1 MGELCL
7 AAASSSKYFFAFF
20 LINFHEWAW
29 SSYQFSKTLKKSH
42 LEHTRRIEA
51 LIKLVPQT
59 ILQLYII
66 WYVIDHTEQDLVVQ
80 LKCLKTTWILTG
92 VSILKF
98 SLDASLN
105 VKEFDL
111 HQNIRYFKRSELE
124 EAKEFYADNSV
135 PGKTPL
141 CLLYQMCAITSRCIF
156 ISLMLYY
163 IPGHYPHV
171 LTTMFVSHLV
181 LMVKVYPNFTLM
193 VFDLKFLK
201 PYPSSTNSSDW
212 LVLEINV
219 RGDWPKSRKEKPQ
232 NNVDLLV
239 FSNGV
244 TMDIYRLG

>member
-1 MGELCL
+1 M
-7 AAASSSKYFFAFF
+7 
-20 LINFHEWAW
+20 
-29 SSYQFSKTLKKSH
+29 
-42 LEHTRRIEA
+42 
-51 LIKLVPQT
+51 
-59 ILQLYII
+59 
-66 WYVIDHTEQDLVVQ
+66 Q

-181 LMVKVYPNFTLM
+181 LMVKVSSRATLM
-193 VFDLKFLK
+193 FFELKFWNQIPALPTALIGSYSK
-201 PYPSSTNSSDW
+201 SMFEEIGRKVEKKNRKIMWTCWYFLMALPWIFIVWASSLYAW
-212 LVLEINV
+212 
-219 RGDWPKSRKEKPQ
+219 
-232 NNVDLLV
+232 VDV
-239 FSNGV
+239 YG
-244 TMDIYRLG
+244 IPG